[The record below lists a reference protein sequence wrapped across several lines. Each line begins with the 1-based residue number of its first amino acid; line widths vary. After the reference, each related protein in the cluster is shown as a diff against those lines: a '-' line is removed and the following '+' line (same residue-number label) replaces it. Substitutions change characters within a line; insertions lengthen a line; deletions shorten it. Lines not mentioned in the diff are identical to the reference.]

1 MFDYGA
7 KPINKTAGLVTNQA
21 GCASDDSLTDEQIRE
36 NLVTKWKHLNAQ
48 IVALDKKSP
57 QRKAMGKELAELQA
71 KISSIRPK
79 RKCKDI
85 KDHILDVLR
94 EELSEFEFKR
104 LIHKASERAENY
116 TKEHTK

>member
-7 KPINKTAGLVTNQA
+7 RPVNRTAGIVTNQG
-21 GCASDDSLTDEQIRE
+21 GCAMDGALTDEQIRE
-36 NLVTKWKHLNAQ
+36 NLVTKWKYLNAE
-48 IVALDKKSP
+48 IVTLDKKSP
-57 QRKAMGKELAELQA
+57 KRKALGKELAELQK

-94 EELSEFEFKR
+94 EELSEFDFKR
-104 LIHKASERAENY
+104 IIHKASERADNH
-116 TKEHTK
+116 TKERTK